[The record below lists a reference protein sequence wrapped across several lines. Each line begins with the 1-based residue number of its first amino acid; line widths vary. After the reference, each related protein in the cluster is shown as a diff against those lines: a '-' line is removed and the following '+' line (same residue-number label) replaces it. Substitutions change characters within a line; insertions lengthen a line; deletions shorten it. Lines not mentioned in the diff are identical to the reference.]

1 MRLKQRE
8 RRTRSAP
15 SPTRPGLARVASYLA
30 QVGQAR
36 LALGE
41 GWGGGSLL
49 LPESFPPTPTP
60 TPNPSPQGGGE
71 QTEYAACVKHARAS
85 GIPRRIFVSLLGAA
99 AAWPLAARAQDRT
112 YRLGFLLPTTRQ
124 SSPVEAF
131 FDELRINGFVEGK
144 NLAVVPGGFEAT
156 DDNLA
161 ERAAALVRAAPDA
174 IIAGPAPPLR
184 ALQAVTRTV
193 PLIGMSE
200 DMVGEGLVASLA
212 RPGGNITGISLL
224 SPELDGKRQD
234 ILIEAVPG
242 ARRIAAIADSRQTP
256 PYHLEALQHAAR
268 SRGVE
273 LSVFGVNGPEEIAS
287 AIDAAKTSG
296 AEGLNFL
303 ATPLFSLPGTRNNAI
318 VMERIAAL
326 RLPAIFQ
333 WPETAEAGAL
343 VGYGPR
349 FPEMYRQRARMVV
362 RILRGANPADMPVEQ
377 PARFQ
382 LVINLKAAK
391 ALGHEVPAGLVLRAD
406 EVIE

>member
-1 MRLKQRE
+1 MKRRE
-8 RRTRSAP
+8 FIT
-15 SPTRPGLARVASYLA
+15 
-30 QVGQAR
+30 
-36 LALGE
+36 
-41 GWGGGSLL
+41 
-49 LPESFPPTPTP
+49 
-60 TPNPSPQGGGE
+60 
-71 QTEYAACVKHARAS
+71 
-85 GIPRRIFVSLLGAA
+85 LLGAA
-99 AAWPLAARAQDRT
+99 AAWPRAACAQEAGRT
-112 YRLGFLLPTTRQ
+112 YRLGFLLPTARQ
-124 SSPVEAF
+124 TPVVEAL
-131 FDELRINGFVEGK
+131 FDELRLNGFIEGK
-144 NLAVVPGGFEAT
+144 NLVVVPGGFEAT

-161 ERAAALVRAAPDA
+161 SRAAALVGAAPDA

-184 ALQAVTRTV
+184 ALQAITRAI

-212 RPGGNITGISLL
+212 HPGGNITGISLL
-224 SPELDGKRQD
+224 SPELDGKRQE
-234 ILIEAVPG
+234 ILIEVAPG
-242 ARRIAAIADSRQTP
+242 ARRIAAMADSRQTP
-256 PYHLEALQHAAR
+256 PYHLEVLQHAAR

-273 LSVFGVNGPEEIAS
+273 LAVFGVNGPEEIAS

-296 AEGLNFL
+296 AEALNFL

-318 VMERIAAL
+318 VMERIAAV

-343 VGYGPR
+343 AGYGPR

-362 RILRGANPADMPVEQ
+362 RILRGANPADTPVEQ

-391 ALGHEVPAGLVLRAD
+391 ALGYDVPAGLVLRAD